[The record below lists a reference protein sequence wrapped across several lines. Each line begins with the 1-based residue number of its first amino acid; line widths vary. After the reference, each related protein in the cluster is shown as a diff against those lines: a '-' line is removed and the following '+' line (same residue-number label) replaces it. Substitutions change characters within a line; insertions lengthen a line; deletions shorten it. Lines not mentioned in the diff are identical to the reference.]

1 MEIKDKGSITL
12 DKGNKKQIKCHKFQ
26 YKPMNRELMVHEDVD
41 VKNCTSVSDSLT
53 GFRLFKLSKDIEKVQ
68 PNDITEGL
76 EKFVRHYTLEGID
89 LEFRRIENLQSQKE
103 GK

>member
-1 MEIKDKGSITL
+1 MEIKDKGSIAV

-41 VKNCTSVSDSLT
+41 TKNCTSVSDSLT
-53 GFRLFKLSKDIEKVQ
+53 GFRLFKLGKSIEKVQ

-89 LEFRRIENLQSQKE
+89 LEFKRIENLQSQKE